1 MNETLVVMIP
11 AFNEA
16 KTIGRVIK
24 LIPRKIKGIKKV
36 KVLVVDDGSTDET
49 VKEARK
55 AKADRIVSF
64 PSNKGLGIGFKTG
77 IMNALKMGADVIV
90 NIDADLQF
98 NPKDIPELI
107 KPIQSGEADMVS
119 CSRFARKE
127 FMPEMPWV
135 KKIGNKIVTGI
146 VNFSTGKK
154 FTDTQCGFR
163 AYSKEAALRLNL
175 FGRFTYTQEVFL
187 DLVNKGLRIK
197 EVPLRVKGERA
208 YGKSKVVSHWYSY
221 GVKALLIII
230 RSLRDY
236 HPLKFF
242 GSIGLLVFLLGFLPG
257 FALFLR
263 WLATGTTSPYT
274 SFISV
279 SGALMVIGFLLIILA
294 LVADMLERQR
304 KIQEEILYLA
314 RKKEIESD

>member
-16 KTIGRVIK
+16 RTIGRVIK
-24 LIPRKIKGIKKV
+24 LIPRKIKGIRKV
-36 KVLVVDDGSTDET
+36 KVLVIDDGSTDDT

-77 IMNALKMGADVIV
+77 IMNALKMDADIIV

-127 FMPEMPWV
+127 FVPEMPLI

-146 VNFSTGKK
+146 VNFSTGQK

-163 AYSKEAALRLNL
+163 AYGRETALRLNL

-208 YGKSKVVSHWYSY
+208 YGKSKIVSHWYSY

-242 GSIGLLVFLLGFLPG
+242 GGIGLIVFLLGFVPG
-257 FALFLR
+257 LALFVR
-263 WLATGTTSPYT
+263 WLNTGQTSPYT
-274 SFISV
+274 SFIPV
-279 SGALMVIGFLLIILA
+279 SGALMIIGFLLIVLA
-294 LVADMLERQR
+294 LIADMLERQR

-314 RKKEIESD
+314 RKKEIES

>member
-16 KTIGRVIK
+16 RTIGRLIK
-24 LIPRKIKGIKKV
+24 LIPRKIKGIRNV
-36 KVLVVDDGSTDET
+36 RVLVIDDGSTDDT

-64 PSNKGLGIGFKTG
+64 HAHKGLGIGFKTG
-77 IMNALKMGADVIV
+77 MMNALKMGADIIV
-90 NIDADLQF
+90 NIDADMQF

-119 CSRFARKE
+119 CTRFARKE
-127 FMPEMPWV
+127 FEPEMPLV

-146 VNFSTGKK
+146 VNFSTGQK

-163 AYSKEAALRLNL
+163 AYGREAALRLNL

-208 YGKSKVVSHWYSY
+208 YGKSRVVSHWYSY
-221 GVKALLIII
+221 GVKALLIIT

-242 GSIGLLVFLLGFLPG
+242 GSIGLLVFLLGFVPG
-257 FALFLR
+257 LALFVR
-263 WLATGTTSPYT
+263 WLATGMTSPYT
-274 SFISV
+274 SLIPV
-279 SGALMVIGFLLIILA
+279 SGALMIIGFLLIVLA

-314 RKKEIESD
+314 RKKEIEN